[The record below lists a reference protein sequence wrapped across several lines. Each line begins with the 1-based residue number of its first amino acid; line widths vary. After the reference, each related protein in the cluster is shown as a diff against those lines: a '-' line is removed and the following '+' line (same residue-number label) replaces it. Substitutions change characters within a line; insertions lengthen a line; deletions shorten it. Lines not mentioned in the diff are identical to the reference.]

1 MEFPDDGHTSLQL
14 RSEGIIGT
22 LPQSQQPNKNIC
34 RENILTSFITEVYE
48 DVAIATHLKQQKK
61 LHGHPIIT
69 MS

>member
-48 DVAIATHLKQQKK
+48 DVAIATHLK
-61 LHGHPIIT
+61 
-69 MS
+69 